1 MAETL
6 RIEIPIETID
16 KTEPELS
23 NLVKK
28 LTKAGEAAEKAGSST
43 EKAGKKVSKFDESAE
58 KTQRSLA
65 KWAREKYEIL
75 LEAKEKISP
84 ILATIG
90 RGLKSVAGKTWRV
103 TMRAADF
110 VTAPVRGIFNL
121 LRNPLLQAGAVL
133 GVSFGMKDTI
143 DTYKSFEAAMSKV
156 QAVSGAVGSDMDK
169 LTKKAE
175 EMGNKTKFSA
185 TESAEALNYMA
196 MAGWKTEDML
206 NGIEGIMYLA
216 GASGEDLATTSDI
229 VTDAITAFGMT
240 AGDASHFADVLAVA
254 SSNAN
259 TNVSMMGETFKYVGA
274 ASGALGYSVDDAALA
289 IGLMANSG
297 IKASQAGTELN
308 SIFTRLATNTNGAK
322 SEIEKLGINFFDSSG
337 KARAFSDVL
346 VEMRSATKHMTE
358 EEKINFANTVAG
370 TRAQAGLL
378 AMLNA
383 TAKDFNKLQGAI
395 EDANGAS
402 LDMYNTMQDNLQGS
416 LDSLSSKMESVKLS
430 FGKRLAPYIRDF
442 AEWLGNQMPALSE
455 GLDELM
461 DFTDQ
466 KLDKVKK
473 KFEDITVGSEWQNAD
488 FFGKVK
494 IAWDEFI
501 AEPFSEWWNGKGK
514 AKVAGIA
521 ADIGSGLGSGLKHG
535 IMALFGIDLSDTV
548 DEASSIGS
556 SFARGFS
563 EGFDF
568 DLIKSKLWEGLKN
581 LVSDAGKLLPG
592 GESAGLSSVI
602 SAALLAKIASPFISL
617 GGGAFNIGR
626 TLFGSSAGGTS
637 LVGGIIGSAGA
648 GTGLLGFGA
657 NAAIGMGAGNLAG
670 GASLS
675 AGALSA
681 IGLSSVAGGAAGA
694 ISVGSGIWDMYKAV
708 KADNT
713 DESDAYG
720 ESGAWKVGGAT
731 AGALAGAAIGSVI
744 PGLGTAVGGL
754 IGFGVGGIAGWIK
767 GNKIKESYE
776 KEMEETA
783 ENAQKVFEATGLSID
798 EVEFKNKALTQAMN
812 DSEVSAEQFAQMFQ
826 EDCANV
832 MKEAFGDVHLSLTE
846 VKALAE
852 KITFG
857 DMKEGLEEFN
867 TAAANTDSALSAL
880 KNSMADLKKEN
891 WRMNLGKVV
900 SESDVDNY
908 KQSVSGFAKAAK
920 QYIEDVHYESANALK
935 LLRGDSAYTRGI
947 DIYYGSLGTE
957 IDSLT
962 QQLDEALSAAL
973 EDGVISTEKIRL
985 HDGTLQ
991 LSEAEEIES
1000 LQNQIAE
1007 ITGKVA
1013 SARNEA
1019 EFDVIGVKYSG
1030 AALDVESFAAMQE
1043 EMKAYVESASETYE
1057 NALASTLSDLKLR
1070 RQEGKITQ
1078 GQYDTMAQQAAEGY
1092 QAQIRELS
1100 IQVQS
1105 FNMDTIAEAFG
1116 NELDGI
1122 LPNLEGDLSE
1132 RMTQAMDKAFSIQPD
1147 VEMWT
1152 REDVKKWFG
1161 LDKLDATTFEVI
1173 FSELKQ
1179 SAAAVPQMIRSAL
1192 FEETQG
1198 SKVTLSMDK
1207 WLNMNIRNTETEMP
1221 TLSMDK
1227 WLDMNVRGTEFSGV
1241 GAAVCSGIGEA
1252 IMNAD
1257 MTKIKDS
1264 VDTLKT
1270 NTDNYVNTAFS
1281 SGTTATMPIN
1291 IIPQYNMPD
1300 LPAGISAFG
1309 TGNGTSKIP
1318 LDEFANSKG
1327 AKTGG
1332 NSATEGKAPGY
1343 HAAGGFVTGKQLSW
1357 LAEEGYGEFVI
1368 PTNPSRRTRALELY
1382 EQAGSML
1389 GVGAHEAGGFVG
1401 GSRVSFL
1408 SENDFKDKEMA
1419 FYAQGEGTEENGGNG
1434 AVSYDFGSSG
1444 GIDHAGNNMPVQI
1457 NVNMAPEINIQ
1468 NSESGNAEMIAN
1480 TIMGRILG
1488 MVDELSGEMASRLMD
1503 VFSNM
1508 PMEGA

>member
-6 RIEIPIETID
+6 KIEIPIETID

-28 LTKAGEAAEKAGSST
+28 LAKAGEAAEKAGSST

-84 ILATIG
+84 ILAAIG

-240 AGDASHFADVLAVA
+240 AGEASHFADVLAVA

-455 GLDELM
+455 GLDEFM

-473 KFEDITVGSEWQNAD
+473 KFEDMTAGSEWQNAD

-637 LVGGIIGSAGA
+637 LVGGILGSTGNAMVSGS
-648 GTGLLGFGA
+648 GLLGSMADVGY
-657 NAAIGMGAGNLAG
+657 
-670 GASLS
+670 SLT
-675 AGALSA
+675 
-681 IGLSSVAGGAAGA
+681 GGAATSTLSGSTAALAGTASTAGVIAAGATLISGA
-694 ISVGSGIWDMYKAV
+694 IDTYKAV
-708 KADNT
+708 KSD
-713 DESDAYG
+713 DEHESNIYG
-720 ESGAWKVGGAT
+720 ASAAMKVGGVGM
-731 AGALAGAAIGSVI
+731 GAVIGTMILPGVGTAIGAGI
-744 PGLGTAVGGL
+744 
-754 IGFGVGGIAGWIK
+754 GGIAGYIA
-767 GNKIKESYE
+767 GNKVKESYE
-776 KEMEETA
+776 EELEEA
-783 ENAQKVFEATGLSID
+783 EKAAANAQKVFEATGLSID
-798 EVEFKNKALTQAMN
+798 EVEFKNKALAQAMN

-957 IDSLT
+957 IDSLS
-962 QQLDEALSAAL
+962 QQLDKALSAAL

-1132 RMTQAMDKAFSIQPD
+1132 RMKQAMDKAFSVQPD
-1147 VEMWT
+1147 VEAWT

-1161 LDKLDATTFEVI
+1161 LDKLDATTFEDI

-1221 TLSMDK
+1221 MLSMDK

-1257 MTKIKDS
+1257 MTEIKDS

-1389 GVGAHEAGGFVG
+1389 GVGAHEAGGYVG
-1401 GSRVSFL
+1401 GSRDSFL

-1444 GIDHAGNNMPVQI
+1444 GIDQAGNNMPVQI
-1457 NVNMAPEINIQ
+1457 NVNMAPKINIQ
-1468 NSESGNAEMIAN
+1468 TSEGGNGENIAE
-1480 TIMGRILG
+1480 TVKGYILE
-1488 MVDELSGEMASRLMD
+1488 MVDELGGEIDSRLMD

>member
-16 KTEPELS
+16 KTEPEIS
-23 NLVKK
+23 NLIKK
-28 LTKAGEAAEKAGSST
+28 LGKVGEAAEKAGSST
-43 EKAGKKVSKFDESAE
+43 EKAGKKVTKFDESAE
-58 KTQRSLA
+58 KTQKSLA
-65 KWAREKYEIL
+65 KWAKEKYEIL
-75 LEAKEKISP
+75 LEAKDKISP
-84 ILATIG
+84 ILKTLG
-90 RGLKSVAGKTWRV
+90 SGLKSMAGKAWRV
-103 TMRAADF
+103 TVKAADF
-110 VTAPVRGIFNL
+110 VTAPIRGIFNL

-133 GVSFGMKDTI
+133 GISFGMKDTI

-156 QAVSGAVGSDMDK
+156 QAISGAAGSDMEK

-175 EMGNKTKFSA
+175 EMGSKTKFSA

-322 SEIEKLGINFFDSSG
+322 SAIEKLGINFFDSKG

-346 VEMRSATKHMTE
+346 VELRTATKDMTE
-358 EEKINFANTVAG
+358 EEKINFANKVAG

-383 TAKDFNKLQGAI
+383 TSKDFKKLKGAI
-395 EDANGAS
+395 EDADGAA
-402 LDMYNTMQDNLQGS
+402 LDMYDTMQDNLQGS
-416 LDSLSSKMESVKLS
+416 LDSLSSKVESVKLS
-430 FGKRLAPYIRDF
+430 FGKRLAPYIRNF
-442 AEWLGNQMPALSE
+442 AEWLGNQMPALSQ
-455 GLDELM
+455 GLDEVM
-461 DFTDQ
+461 DFVDR
-466 KLDKVKK
+466 KVDKVKK
-473 KFEDITVGSEWQNAD
+473 KFEDMTAGSEWQNAD

-501 AEPFSEWWNGKGK
+501 VEPFFDWWNGTGK
-514 AKVAGIA
+514 AKVASIA
-521 ADIGSGLGSGLKHG
+521 EDIGGGLGSGLKHG

-568 DLIKSKLWEGLKN
+568 DLIKSKLWEGFKN
-581 LVSDAGKLLPG
+581 LLSDAGKLLPG

-602 SAALLAKIASPFISL
+602 SAALLAKMASPLISL
-617 GGGAFNIGR
+617 GGGAFNVGKM
-626 TLFGSSAGGTS
+626 LFESSAGGTS
-637 LVGGIIGSAGA
+637 LISSILGSTGNAMVGGS
-648 GTGLLGFGA
+648 GLLGSMA
-657 NAAIGMGAGNLAG
+657 DMGY
-670 GASLS
+670 
-675 AGALSA
+675 ALT
-681 IGLSSVAGGAAGA
+681 GGAASSTLSGGVAALTGAGAAAGGVAAGATLVSGA
-694 ISVGSGIWDMYKAV
+694 IDTYKAI
-708 KADNT
+708 KSDSAE
-713 DESDAYG
+713 ESAAYG
-720 ESGAWKVGGAT
+720 ESAAWKAGGVA
-731 AGALAGAAIGSVI
+731 AGVAAGAALGSII
-744 PGLGTAVGGL
+744 PGLGTAVGALVGA
-754 IGFGVGGIAGWIK
+754 GVGGIAGWIK
-767 GNKIKESYE
+767 GNKVKEEYQDNVEEMQKELE
-776 KEMEETA
+776 KT
-783 ENAQKVFEATGLSID
+783 QKVFETTGLSID
-798 EVEFKNKALTQAMN
+798 EVRFKNEALTQAMN

-826 EDCANV
+826 EECANV

-867 TAAANTDSALSAL
+867 TAAANTSSSISAL
-880 KNSMADLKKEN
+880 KSSMTDLKKEN

-908 KQSVSGFAKAAK
+908 KQSVSSYADAAK

-935 LLRGDSAYTRGI
+935 LLHGDSAYTRGI
-947 DIYYGSLGTE
+947 DVYYGNLGAE

-962 QQLDEALSAAL
+962 HQLDEALSSAL
-973 EDGVISTEKIRL
+973 EDGVISTEPIRL
-985 HDGTLQ
+985 PDGTLQ
-991 LSEAEEIES
+991 LSEADEIES
-1000 LQNQIAE
+1000 LQNQIAM

-1019 EFDVIGVKYSG
+1019 EFDVIGVKHSG
-1030 AALDVESFAAMQE
+1030 AALDVESFASLQE
-1043 EMKAYVESASETYE
+1043 EMKTYAESASETYE
-1057 NALASTLSDLKLR
+1057 KALASRLSDLKLR
-1070 RQEGKITQ
+1070 KQDGKLTQ
-1078 GQYDTMAQQAAEGY
+1078 GQYDTMAQQAAEDY
-1092 QAQIRELS
+1092 QEQIRKLS
-1100 IQVQS
+1100 EQVQS
-1105 FNMDTIAEAFG
+1105 FNMETISDAFRDK
-1116 NELDGI
+1116 LYGI
-1122 LPNLEGDLSE
+1122 LPDLEGDLPK
-1132 RMTQAMDKAFSIQPD
+1132 RLTQAMNTAFSIQPD

-1152 REDVKKWFG
+1152 PEDVKKWFG
-1161 LDKLDATTFEVI
+1161 LDRLDTETFEVI

-1179 SAAAVPQMIRSAL
+1179 SASAVPQMIRSAL
-1192 FEETQG
+1192 FEEAQG
-1198 SKVTLSMDK
+1198 SKIMTSTEKWRSMLYMQDTDTATDYSTVGASVV
-1207 WLNMNIRNTETEMP
+1207 N
-1221 TLSMDK
+1221 
-1227 WLDMNVRGTEFSGV
+1227 GV
-1241 GAAVCSGIGEA
+1241 GDA

-1257 MTKIKDS
+1257 MTNINS
-1264 VDTLKT
+1264 AVVDLKT
-1270 NTDNYVNTAFS
+1270 NTVGCVNAAFS
-1281 SGTTATMPIN
+1281 AGVSTTMPVNITAQYNLLNPSASITTSDGVGTTTTSTITASVSS
-1291 IIPQYNMPD
+1291 YSA
-1300 LPAGISAFG
+1300 AGQ
-1309 TGNGTSKIP
+1309 GNVEASQGVSK
-1318 LDEFANSKG
+1318 N
-1327 AKTGG
+1327 
-1332 NSATEGKAPGY
+1332 
-1343 HAAGGFVTGKQLSW
+1343 AAGGFVTGKQLSW

-1382 EQAGSML
+1382 EQAGAML
-1389 GVGAHEAGGFVG
+1389 GVGAHAAGGYVG
-1401 GSRVSFL
+1401 GSRDSF
-1408 SENDFKDKEMA
+1408 SSGNNFGDEGMASYGHKEDA
-1419 FYAQGEGTEENGGNG
+1419 LENGGSNG
-1434 AVSYDFGSSG
+1434 ITYYDSGNSG
-1444 GIDHAGNNMPVQI
+1444 GSDVAGNSMPIQI

-1468 NSESGNAEMIAN
+1468 SSESGNGDNIAETVME
-1480 TIMGRILG
+1480 RIWG
-1488 MVDELSGEMASRLMD
+1488 MVDELGGEIASRLID